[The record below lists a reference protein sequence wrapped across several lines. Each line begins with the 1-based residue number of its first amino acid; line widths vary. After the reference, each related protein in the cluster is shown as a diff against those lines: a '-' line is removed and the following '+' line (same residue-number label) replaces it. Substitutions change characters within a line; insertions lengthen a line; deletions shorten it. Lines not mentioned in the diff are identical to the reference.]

1 MQCYASVHV
10 LPYGPPYAKYGRDV
24 LLPTLHGC
32 HVCGN
37 AGRDALPH
45 ETYCPVACY
54 ESKPENEYSPK
65 FKKKSLFESLCR
77 KKESGGTILVEQI
90 TLGAIPDDREG
101 NTAEDLRMQE
111 TYEDLFLNRNE
122 TVHRKQTYISC
133 ETYSLLARILPM
145 VKEGMTVPAFLDNVL
160 AHHLKTYGAELEE
173 LFHRK
178 LGDVKF

>member
-1 MQCYASVHV
+1 MDSV
-10 LPYGPPYAKYGRDV
+10 
-24 LLPTLHGC
+24 
-32 HVCGN
+32 
-37 AGRDALPH
+37 
-45 ETYCPVACY
+45 
-54 ESKPENEYSPK
+54 
-65 FKKKSLFESLCR
+65 
-77 KKESGGTILVEQI
+77 

-101 NTAEDLRMQE
+101 NTVEDLRMQE